1 MWPSLLNDRPVGV
14 SERGLMTASAAPPRG
29 DDGEHQSRLQEPRRR
44 PASGAEPSLPVTQY
58 PDGPRRGSS
67 RPETDEEP
75 AHALSTSRW
84 HFPRTDF
91 TVPGVPQLG
100 ARKIA
105 ESVLACGGCE
115 QAHSAGGLDGFG
127 PGVRAEL
134 GVQVAQVGLDG
145 GGGDG
150 QLGRRALPQADRTLR
165 AIGVISAW
173 RLLHDI
179 ESGIAWLP
187 GRRADPGRLAGS
199 LRSISPGPV
208 GMSPCFDNLL
218 HSPRFL
224 RLARVALRSA
234 IQAQPVVLFADDPL
248 ATAAAADP
256 EVMRRVAA
264 TVLAPLT
271 RSRHRTDDIAQHARD
286 LA

>member
-1 MWPSLLNDRPVGV
+1 VLEPPSSTTRTRGV
-14 SERGLMTASAAPPRG
+14 
-29 DDGEHQSRLQEPRRR
+29 
-44 PASGAEPSLPVTQY
+44 
-58 PDGPRRGSS
+58 
-67 RPETDEEP
+67 
-75 AHALSTSRW
+75 
-84 HFPRTDF
+84 
-91 TVPGVPQLG
+91 
-100 ARKIA
+100 
-105 ESVLACGGCE
+105 
-115 QAHSAGGLDGFG
+115 
-127 PGVRAEL
+127 
-134 GVQVAQVGLDG
+134 
-145 GGGDG
+145 
-150 QLGRRALPQADRTLR
+150 GRRALPQADRTLR

-179 ESGIAWLP
+179 EPGIAWLP
-187 GRRADPGRLAGS
+187 GPRADPGRLAGP

-271 RSRHRTDDIAQHARD
+271 RSRHRTDGIAQHARD